1 MPESKPQENIL
12 IVDDTPQNVDTM
24 IGFLAHLYNI
34 QVATHGQRALEIAAT
49 RPQPDLILLDI
60 MMPGMDGYE
69 TCRRLKADKRTRAI
83 PVIFV
88 TAMEAMENECEGF
101 DAGAVDYIQKP
112 VSAPILLARVATH
125 LRVHRQQVELACS
138 YASLKDAESM
148 RDSLMNMIIH
158 DMRSPLMSI
167 SLGIEILSENLP
179 KDDPDRKYAS
189 MATNAT
195 RTLNEMACSLLDIH
209 RMEEGKLELRR
220 STCDL
225 RELAATAV
233 EEMKG
238 SAEILNVTLDLSGAN
253 TPVFADKSLLHRVFL
268 NLISNALKFTP
279 WGEQVDIKI
288 LERNGH
294 ARVEISDKGPGI
306 SPAYHQTIFEKFGQV
321 EMRQNKEQHST
332 GLGLTFCKLVTKA
345 HGGKI
350 GVESEPGH
358 GATFWFEL
366 PRTPPPH
373 RDVNP

>member
-12 IVDDTPQNVDTM
+12 IVDDTPHNVDTM

-158 DMRSPLMSI
+158 VKCS
-167 SLGIEILSENLP
+167 
-179 KDDPDRKYAS
+179 
-189 MATNAT
+189 
-195 RTLNEMACSLLDIH
+195 TL
-209 RMEEGKLELRR
+209 K
-220 STCDL
+220 
-225 RELAATAV
+225 
-233 EEMKG
+233 
-238 SAEILNVTLDLSGAN
+238 
-253 TPVFADKSLLHRVFL
+253 
-268 NLISNALKFTP
+268 
-279 WGEQVDIKI
+279 
-288 LERNGH
+288 
-294 ARVEISDKGPGI
+294 
-306 SPAYHQTIFEKFGQV
+306 
-321 EMRQNKEQHST
+321 
-332 GLGLTFCKLVTKA
+332 
-345 HGGKI
+345 
-350 GVESEPGH
+350 
-358 GATFWFEL
+358 
-366 PRTPPPH
+366 
-373 RDVNP
+373 